1 MNLMVIQNMHK
12 QMDQEVRQQNMNF
25 DLEENQDAN

>member
-1 MNLMVIQNMHK
+1 MVIQNMHK